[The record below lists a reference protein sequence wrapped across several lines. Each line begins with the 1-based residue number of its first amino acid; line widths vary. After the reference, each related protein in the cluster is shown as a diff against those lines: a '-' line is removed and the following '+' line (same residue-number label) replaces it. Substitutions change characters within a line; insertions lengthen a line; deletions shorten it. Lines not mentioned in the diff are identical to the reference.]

1 MTDPHGERTV
11 SLMTVMPA
19 PHLEGH
25 RRLARLS
32 LDLSAVSVAV
42 IGLVALLSVWDVR
55 DTDWGAWL
63 VPTAV
68 LLGLGA
74 GIGGAGAAIAS
85 LLKGERWLLL
95 ALPILIGAFCAFV
108 LLGELFIWE

>member
-1 MTDPHGERTV
+1 
-11 SLMTVMPA
+11 MTVAPA
-19 PHLEGH
+19 PHLDSHGW
-25 RRLARLS
+25 LARLS
-32 LDLSAVSVAV
+32 LNLSAVSVAL
-42 IGLVALLSVWDVR
+42 IGLVALLSVWDAR

-63 VPTAV
+63 VPAAV
-68 LLGLGA
+68 TLGLGA

-85 LLKGERWLLL
+85 LLKGERRHLL

>member
-1 MTDPHGERTV
+1 
-11 SLMTVMPA
+11 MTVMPA

-25 RRLARLS
+25 GRLARLS

-68 LLGLGA
+68 ILGLGA

-85 LLKGERWLLL
+85 LLKGERWLPL

-108 LLGELFIWE
+108 LMGELFIWE